1 LASDPTGR
9 DAAAIRV
16 ASRQELRRTAYQLS
30 RAPME
35 LRRRRAP
42 GEYCV
47 ARARYARATASGRTR
62 ASCRRRT
69 WVVRSSWGEWLVMM
83 DEELVRGKLLGALNA
98 AKQKQTWTRVLE
110 LPDALDELDRWLKD
124 DRQWSAQ
131 TRGRHWI
138 TLIDGVVAALEA
150 LGESV
155 GAVLD
160 AEARVRDLND
170 GKDPLNADKDVAL
183 HRRLS
188 RAAGEL
194 AERACSVAALAAA
207 WDDLEA
213 AATTGSTDVERAAR
227 CLVSIAEWIGHGADA
242 FVDRQLAFAR
252 YTNPRSKT
260 GGLKS

>member
-1 LASDPTGR
+1 
-9 DAAAIRV
+9 
-16 ASRQELRRTAYQLS
+16 
-30 RAPME
+30 M
-35 LRRRRAP
+35 
-42 GEYCV
+42 
-47 ARARYARATASGRTR
+47 
-62 ASCRRRT
+62 
-69 WVVRSSWGEWLVMM
+69 MM
-83 DEELVRGKLLGALNA
+83 DEERVRGKLLGALNA

-138 TLIDGVVAALEA
+138 TLIDDVVAALEA

-155 GAVLD
+155 RAVLD
-160 AEARVRDLND
+160 VEARVRDLND
-170 GKDPLNADKDVAL
+170 CKDPLNADKDVAL

-227 CLVSIAEWIGHGADA
+227 CLVSIAEWMGHGADA
-242 FVDRQLAFAR
+242 LVDRQLAPHCGAR
-252 YTNPRSKT
+252 DGVRLTACGTLPMLRPSRSRSLTRSRRCARCSPTHRGAPR
-260 GGLKS
+260 